1 MADSG
6 LPPGQPGLP
15 YSGHSPNHAAARTG
29 AATTITARRAPITG
43 FKAIE
48 FASVVELLIMWG
60 DRRIGAVY
68 SSSACRSESEAGS
81 VQPWEYGDVTLQA
94 DEHGVTRPFRGLPV
108 IAGSG
113 GSGPFQRTRL
123 PRA

>member
-29 AATTITARRAPITG
+29 AATTITARGTPISG
-43 FKAIE
+43 FEAIG

-60 DRRIGAVY
+60 R
-68 SSSACRSESEAGS
+68 SSHRSRVLVVRLQARSEAGG
-81 VQPWEYGDVTLQA
+81 VQPWEYGGVTLQA
-94 DEHGVTRPFRGLPV
+94 DAQVATRPLRGLP
-108 IAGSG
+108 
-113 GSGPFQRTRL
+113 
-123 PRA
+123 